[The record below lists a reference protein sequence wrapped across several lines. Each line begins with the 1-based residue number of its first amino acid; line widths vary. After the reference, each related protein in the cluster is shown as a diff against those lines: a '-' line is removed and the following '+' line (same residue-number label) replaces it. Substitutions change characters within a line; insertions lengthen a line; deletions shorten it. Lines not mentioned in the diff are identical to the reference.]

1 MGRSLPSFASTDC
14 AITTYDPELAT
25 LAAVQLDQQET
36 IRAGAKVFKDR
47 SLGCWNRP
55 EFKLTVKKQG
65 VKKKRII
72 SWSTVVLDSL
82 LRISSV
88 LGSCLVRISYQFM
101 V

>member
-25 LAAVQLDQQET
+25 LGAVQLDQQET

-65 VKKKRII
+65 VKKNV
-72 SWSTVVLDSL
+72 SFLGYLFFAMFETFCDL
-82 LRISSV
+82 LTNGTI
-88 LGSCLVRISYQFM
+88 FEK
-101 V
+101 